1 MILVLYKKIL
11 EKRTLCKM
19 VRINKYELW
28 WRIPLGIIL
37 SGNCLISFLL
47 ILIFHHYFIGFSI
60 LILSILISRVMC
72 YKTFEQANL
81 SYLLYLQHRAGTI
94 YTYIKFNKVLALIE
108 FRKKGLVVV
117 SDDDAQFIKY
127 NNLDLHLTGQ
137 VLEIAAESLP
147 MGRIKFKM
155 PKNKIKLIKPV
166 LTGF

>member
-1 MILVLYKKIL
+1 MILVLHEKIL
-11 EKRTLCKM
+11 RQRILNKM

-28 WRIPLGIIL
+28 WRIPLGILL
-37 SGNCLISFLL
+37 SSNCLISFLL

-60 LILSILISRVMC
+60 LILSVLISRIMC
-72 YKTFEQANL
+72 YKTFEHANL
-81 SYLLYLQHRAGTI
+81 SYLFYLQHRAGAI
-94 YTYIKFNKVLALIE
+94 YTYIEFNRVLALIE

-127 NNLDLHLTGQ
+127 NDLELHLTGQ
-137 VLEIAAESLP
+137 ILEITAESLP

-155 PKNKIKLIKPV
+155 PKNKIELIKPV